1 MGSCVNSFQDDL
13 VKRLQ
18 KVDAKTESDNFSK
31 NKTQTAV
38 TIKNDETTHV
48 AKKLRF

>member
-1 MGSCVNSFQDDL
+1 MGSCVNSFHDDL

-18 KVDAKTESDNFSK
+18 KVDPQTESDNFSK

-38 TIKNDETTHV
+38 AIKNDETTHV
-48 AKKLRF
+48 AKN